1 MLRKLLGSPTRDYV
15 LIVVLFVGLVSH
27 YFFHVDGQFIFCI
40 AIIGAVVPF
49 WQALLSM
56 KRRTITI
63 ETFNAFALL
72 VSFLTHEYSSAA
84 FIGLMLAFA
93 SLLDWITD
101 SRATN
106 AVEEL
111 LKLKPTQAYRERDGK
126 IEEIASRDVLVGD
139 IIVVKSGE
147 RVPVDGEVV
156 FGETYVNESS
166 LTGESKPI
174 EKKIGDL
181 VYSSTLSTSGVIKL
195 RATKVG
201 SDSTIER
208 MARLIEDASKNKS
221 RVERL
226 ADKFAGVFLP
236 LVILLGVL
244 TYVFTKDIRMT
255 AAFFL
260 VVCADDIAVSIPLAV
275 TATLGRAAKRGV
287 IIKGGEW
294 VSALAKVRTLA
305 LDKTG
310 TLTYGNFALADYQ
323 FEKEYDE
330 NTLWRLIGSAEKYSE
345 HPTGK
350 ALVLEALLRQP
361 NLPDPTDV
369 KVIQGAGIT
378 ALVDGKRISIG
389 NEKLKDSIQ
398 VGIPDSVLRLREEKE
413 SEFGATVMMIFVDG
427 VYSGM
432 VAIADKLREEAKTS
446 MVALREIGVEPL
458 MLTGDNAV
466 VAKAIA
472 GRLGIQRFLSK
483 LNPEGKLVEI
493 ERLVK
498 SGKLAMVGDGINDA
512 PALARADV
520 GIAMGKGGTAVAVE
534 AANIVI
540 LTDNLDRIPEMII
553 LSRKTVSVI
562 NGDMAIWVVTNV
574 IGIVLVFTGIASPAI
589 AALYNF
595 LTDFLPLLNS
605 MRLFKRDVKN
615 A

>member
-1 MLRKLLGSPTRDYV
+1 
-15 LIVVLFVGLVSH
+15 
-27 YFFHVDGQFIFCI
+27 
-40 AIIGAVVPF
+40 
-49 WQALLSM
+49 
-56 KRRTITI
+56 
-63 ETFNAFALL
+63 
-72 VSFLTHEYSSAA
+72 
-84 FIGLMLAFA
+84 
-93 SLLDWITD
+93 
-101 SRATN
+101 
-106 AVEEL
+106 
-111 LKLKPTQAYRERDGK
+111 
-126 IEEIASRDVLVGD
+126 
-139 IIVVKSGE
+139 
-147 RVPVDGEVV
+147 
-156 FGETYVNESS
+156 
-166 LTGESKPI
+166 
-174 EKKIGDL
+174 
-181 VYSSTLSTSGVIKL
+181 
-195 RATKVG
+195 
-201 SDSTIER
+201 

>member
-1 MLRKLLGSPTRDYV
+1 
-15 LIVVLFVGLVSH
+15 
-27 YFFHVDGQFIFCI
+27 
-40 AIIGAVVPF
+40 
-49 WQALLSM
+49 
-56 KRRTITI
+56 
-63 ETFNAFALL
+63 
-72 VSFLTHEYSSAA
+72 
-84 FIGLMLAFA
+84 
-93 SLLDWITD
+93 
-101 SRATN
+101 
-106 AVEEL
+106 
-111 LKLKPTQAYRERDGK
+111 
-126 IEEIASRDVLVGD
+126 
-139 IIVVKSGE
+139 
-147 RVPVDGEVV
+147 
-156 FGETYVNESS
+156 
-166 LTGESKPI
+166 
-174 EKKIGDL
+174 
-181 VYSSTLSTSGVIKL
+181 
-195 RATKVG
+195 
-201 SDSTIER
+201 
-208 MARLIEDASKNKS
+208 
-221 RVERL
+221 
-226 ADKFAGVFLP
+226 
-236 LVILLGVL
+236 
-244 TYVFTKDIRMT
+244 
-255 AAFFL
+255 
-260 VVCADDIAVSIPLAV
+260 
-275 TATLGRAAKRGV
+275 
-287 IIKGGEW
+287 
-294 VSALAKVRTLA
+294 VRTLA